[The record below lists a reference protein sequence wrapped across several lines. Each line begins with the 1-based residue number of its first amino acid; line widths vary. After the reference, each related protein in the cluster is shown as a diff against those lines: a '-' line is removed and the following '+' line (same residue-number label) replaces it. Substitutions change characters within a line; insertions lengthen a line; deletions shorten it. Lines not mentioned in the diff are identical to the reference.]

1 MKKFKLRDLLVIKNG
16 CDHKRLKVGGF
27 PVYGSGGIMRY
38 VDSYLYNKPSILLP
52 RKGTLSNIQYAEK
65 PFWTVDTIYYTEINT
80 HLVNSYYLYLYLKML
95 DLSNLDSGTGVPS
108 MTFDSYYNLVI
119 ELPEKEIQD
128 KIAKIIYNINSKIAL
143 NQEINRN
150 LEALARQLYDYWF
163 VQFDFPDENG
173 RPYKS
178 SGGKMV
184 WNEKLKREI
193 PEGWNVEEIGTILGK
208 IKGSIRLQ
216 TDEYMSNG
224 KYPIIDQTTG
234 VYYAGFTDNEDAV
247 VQESTVVVF
256 GDHSCAVKYVN
267 FPFVRGADGTQIL
280 KSNIAV
286 R

>member
-150 LEALARQLYDYWF
+150 L
-163 VQFDFPDENG
+163 PD
-173 RPYKS
+173 RS
-178 SGGKMV
+178 
-184 WNEKLKREI
+184 
-193 PEGWNVEEIGTILGK
+193 
-208 IKGSIRLQ
+208 
-216 TDEYMSNG
+216 
-224 KYPIIDQTTG
+224 
-234 VYYAGFTDNEDAV
+234 AA
-247 VQESTVVVF
+247 
-256 GDHSCAVKYVN
+256 
-267 FPFVRGADGTQIL
+267 
-280 KSNIAV
+280 
-286 R
+286 